1 MRPVGQECSIT
12 FLVFPYHGLVKMA
25 HYYSRIPDK
34 EEITFTTSSDQSS
47 CTFSFLQLGA
57 SKTENSSSVSVS
69 HTNITELVFMHAT
82 EETSMHFIHKP
93 RVHSVFQN
101 FTLQVFKR

>member
-1 MRPVGQECSIT
+1 MVWLKWLIIIH
-12 FLVFPYHGLVKMA
+12 VFQTKKKLHLPQAVTKA
-25 HYYSRIPDK
+25 HAPSL
-34 EEITFTTSSDQSS
+34 
-47 CTFSFLQLGA
+47 FLQLGA
-57 SKTENSSSVSVS
+57 SKTENSSRVSVS

-82 EETSMHFIHKP
+82 EETSMHFMHKP